1 MRAKLLFSVAVLT
14 SLAAAVSAQTPAP
27 TAPQTPAGLWQAVD
41 DDTKQP
47 TGWFL
52 IANHDGVY
60 SGIIAKMF
68 LKPGEDPNAVCSECK
83 DDRQNHTWLGLEI
96 IRGMKQDADKPEKYV
111 DGTILDPRD
120 GKVYKAN
127 MTVTPDG
134 QTLVVR
140 GYIGI
145 SLLGK
150 NQYWTRLPDSAMT
163 MLDPSVNPNPAVA
176 APSSGQAA
184 AGAQAASRR
193 TRRGARG
200 GSQIA
205 PRGVRA
211 CSHKSR
217 LVGGSTDVRFTPRLC
232 CKTILSLEGK
242 NPFLNQSLKMEF

>member
-14 SLAAAVSAQTPAP
+14 SLAAPVSAQSPAP
-27 TAPQTPAGLWQAVD
+27 SALQTPAGLWQAVD

-52 IANHDGVY
+52 ITNHEGIY

-68 LKPGEDPNAVCSECK
+68 LKPGEDPNAVCSQCK
-83 DDRQNHTWLGLEI
+83 DDRLNHTWLGLEI
-96 IRGMKQDADKPEKYV
+96 IRDMKQDPDKPEKYI

-120 GKVYKAN
+120 GKIYKAN

-163 MLDPSVNPNPAVA
+163 TLDPSVNPNPAVA
-176 APSSGQAA
+176 APTPATKPAPARKPQAA
-184 AGAQAASRR
+184 VPVPAPGSA
-193 TRRGARG
+193 TR
-200 GSQIA
+200 
-205 PRGVRA
+205 
-211 CSHKSR
+211 H
-217 LVGGSTDVRFTPRLC
+217 
-232 CKTILSLEGK
+232 
-242 NPFLNQSLKMEF
+242 

>member
-1 MRAKLLFSVAVLT
+1 MRAKLLFSVAVLL
-14 SLAAAVSAQTPAP
+14 SLAAPVSAQSPAP
-27 TAPQTPAGLWQAVD
+27 AAPQTPAGLWQAVD

-60 SGIIAKMF
+60 SGIIARMF

-83 DDRQNHTWLGLEI
+83 DDRANHPWLGLEI

-127 MTVTPDG
+127 MTLTPDG

-163 MLDPSVNPNPAVA
+163 MLDPSVKPNPAVA
-176 APSSGQAA
+176 APANKPAPARKPQAPAAPAA
-184 AGAQAASRR
+184 APNSG
-193 TRRGARG
+193 
-200 GSQIA
+200 
-205 PRGVRA
+205 
-211 CSHKSR
+211 
-217 LVGGSTDVRFTPRLC
+217 TPR
-232 CKTILSLEGK
+232 
-242 NPFLNQSLKMEF
+242 

>member
-1 MRAKLLFSVAVLT
+1 MPRATPRGVA
-14 SLAAAVSAQTPAP
+14 SSAVWNCT
-27 TAPQTPAGLWQAVD
+27 
-41 DDTKQP
+41 

-52 IANHDGVY
+52 IAIHDGVY

-83 DDRQNHTWLGLEI
+83 DDRLNHTWLGLEI
-96 IRGMKQDADKPEKYV
+96 IRGMKQDAEKPEKYV

-176 APSSGQAA
+176 APSPANKPAPARKPQAA
-184 AGAQAASRR
+184 APGA
-193 TRRGARG
+193 
-200 GSQIA
+200 A
-205 PRGVRA
+205 PALPNSAPQHQYSTHDPKKLALGLDPGVEAGFRKRSCA
-211 CSHKSR
+211 K
-217 LVGGSTDVRFTPRLC
+217 
-232 CKTILSLEGK
+232 K
-242 NPFLNQSLKMEF
+242 